1 MPYKQVGM
9 KIIQYLISAR
19 FFSKKTGTI
28 QEVFMSDL
36 LVLDLYQ
43 ISDSIYYVKNS
54 NMLIK
59 SENLLEIRLSN

>member
-1 MPYKQVGM
+1 
-9 KIIQYLISAR
+9 
-19 FFSKKTGTI
+19 
-28 QEVFMSDL
+28 MSDL